1 MMDDDEYLTIDEKE
15 TAEIKVKGSKF
26 IGTIHPVTIEH
37 DAVEVINFISKKY
50 YDATH
55 HCYAYQI
62 GCQPA
67 IIARCSDAGEPAG
80 TAGMPILNVI
90 KGKNLTNVAVVVTR
104 YFGGTKLGKG
114 GLVRAYSECAQK
126 TVEQC
131 KLVKKFVYERISIE
145 FDYILTGP
153 IMRIISFFQAKINQS
168 RHGQTT
174 KLVLFV
180 RKSLVDQL
188 KLSLVEATSGRILI
202 QSGS

>member
-1 MMDDDEYLTIDEKE
+1 MDDDEYLTIAQGM

-26 IGTIHPVTIEH
+26 IGAIHPVPTEH
-37 DAVEVINFISKKY
+37 DAFEFIHYISKKY

-62 GCQPA
+62 GYQPSP
-67 IIARCSDAGEPAG
+67 IARYSDAGEPAG
-80 TAGMPILNVI
+80 TAGPPILNVI
-90 KGKNLTNVAVVVTR
+90 KGKNLTGVVMVVTR

-126 TVEQC
+126 TIERC
-131 KLVKKFVYERISIE
+131 NLVKKFVYERVSIE

-153 IMRIISFFQAKINQS
+153 IMRVISSFQTKINQS
-168 RHGQTT
+168 THGQTT

-202 QSGS
+202 QKES